1 MNIDDDYLKIIM
13 NNLPRILSLFDNE
26 KFSKTYGIG
35 DRNYWAWAQIDYP
48 NGTFQGFANG
58 LSKLYKARLLDEFFT
73 ESRFIEF
80 IGSIFEGTS
89 KLQNRNGSLNE
100 AFPNEQSWCVT
111 SLVAYDLI
119 TSLQNLDFLEL
130 ENKKKKLKI
139 IEPMLKYINLSQENH
154 AFISNH
160 LVTAA
165 AAFLKWKDLTGDTG
179 YESKAE
185 KIIEAVINSGGSEGW
200 FGEYGGFDAGYQTIT
215 TQYLAEIQNLRP
227 NWGIDSELNQS
238 VEFMANFF
246 NPDGSFGGMIGSRQ
260 TNFFYPGGFHLLSKN
275 NILAGKIS
283 NSAKN
288 RILLNQIVNLNAIDT
303 GNLIP
308 LFNSYCIAALN
319 PVDKKIGFLDV
330 NKPYR
335 KVFQH
340 SGIFIDVGKNHK
352 TLISLR
358 NGGIVQHYLEDKEH
372 IIDCG
377 VVMKN
382 KKNKLG
388 TTQHF
393 IKELDYSIENSII
406 RLNSTIHQFARELPT
421 PMKFVIIRLLAVTL
435 FREKQVLRIFKK
447 LIVRK
452 LITNQKNLKIKYTRE
467 IYLGEN
473 LQINNLIKLSKGEV
487 IISHS
492 AKFSPFHMASR
503 GYWQIGNFN
512 HDR

>member
-1 MNIDDDYLKIIM
+1 MNIDDDYLTIIM
-13 NNLPRILSLFDNE
+13 NNLPRILSLFDSE

-58 LSKLYKARLLDEFFT
+58 LSKLYKAKLLDNFFT
-73 ESRFIEF
+73 QSSYIEF

-89 KLQNRNGSLNE
+89 KLQNKNGSLNE

-111 SLVAYDLI
+111 SLVAFDLI
-119 TSLQNLDFLEL
+119 TAL
-130 ENKKKKLKI
+130 ENFDCLESEDKKKKLKI
-139 IEPMLKYINLSQENH
+139 IEPMLEYMKLNQENH

-165 AAFLKWKDLTGDTG
+165 AAFLKWHDLTGDTK
-179 YESKAE
+179 YESGAE
-185 KIIEAVINSGGSEGW
+185 KIIDAVINSGASEGW
-200 FGEYGGFDAGYQTIT
+200 FGEYGGFDAGYQTIS
-215 TQYLAEIQNLRP
+215 TQYLAEIQNIRP
-227 NWGIDSELNQS
+227 NWGIGNELNKS
-238 VEFMANFF
+238 VEFISNFL

-288 RILLNQIVNLNAIDT
+288 RIMLNQIVNLNSIDI

-308 LFNSYCIAALN
+308 LFNSYCTAAIN
-319 PVDKKIGFLDV
+319 PVDTEIGYLDA
-330 NKPYR
+330 NKNCR

-340 SGIFIDVGKNHK
+340 SGIIIDIGENHK
-352 TLISLR
+352 TIVSLR
-358 NGGIVQHYLEDKEH
+358 NGGIVQHYLEDQERT
-372 IIDCG
+372 IDCG
-377 VVMKN
+377 VIIKN

-393 IKELDYSIENSII
+393 IKDLDYSIENSII
-406 RLNSTIHQFARELPT
+406 KLNSTIHQFSRELPT
-421 PMKFVIIRLLAVTL
+421 PVKFAIIRILAVTL
-435 FREKQVLRIFKK
+435 FKNKRMLKIFKK
-447 LIVRK
+447 LIVKR

-467 IYLGEN
+467 IHLGEN
-473 LQINNLIKLSKGEV
+473 LQVNNLIELNQGEIILSN
-487 IISHS
+487 ST
-492 AKFSPFHMASR
+492 KFSPFHMASR